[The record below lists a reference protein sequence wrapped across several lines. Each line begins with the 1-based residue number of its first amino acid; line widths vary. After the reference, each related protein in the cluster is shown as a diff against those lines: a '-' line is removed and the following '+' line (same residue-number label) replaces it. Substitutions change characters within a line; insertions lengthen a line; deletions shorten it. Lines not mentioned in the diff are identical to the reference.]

1 MELEAIKS
9 LAFQAG
15 CSLLHIIIIENRESI
30 SLLPSFS
37 SDPLNLY
44 LAIIQA
50 LLSIANRTTT
60 FDRSYIESIAH
71 LLQDLFVMMSST
83 SMVIAPFTQQSL
95 FLLILQAILSPLS
108 QQRNGGSHS
117 IRSGYYI
124 LFLTFLQYAKKT
136 ESLPHLIQSLNPS
149 LEQLVYLLMN
159 DCDNQIY
166 EDRIAALSLLNYLLT
181 TDLKESIIQYIMS
194 FELSLQVQSII
205 ISSNHR
211 I

>member
-15 CSLLHIIIIENRESI
+15 CSLLHIMIIENRESI

-60 FDRSYIESIAH
+60 LDRSYIESIAH
-71 LLQDLFVMMSST
+71 LLQDLFVMMSQT

-117 IRSGYYI
+117 IRSAYYI
-124 LFLTFLQYAKKT
+124 LFLTFLQYARKM
-136 ESLPHLIQSLNPS
+136 ESLSHLLLSLNPS
-149 LEQLVYLLMN
+149 LEQLVYLLMS
-159 DCDNQIY
+159 DCDNQVF

-181 TDLKESIIQYIMS
+181 TELKELIIQYILS
-194 FELSLQVQSII
+194 FELSLQVGSII
-205 ISSNHR
+205 TS
-211 I
+211 